1 MNFKGILKA
10 LLRFLEACDRIWEP
24 TLPCN
29 VCTVNYLLSK
39 ATWSEDR
46 MGVVGVLGELVV
58 W

>member
-1 MNFKGILKA
+1 MSVTPKNAQLVYVEAAGNFAYVTHQLYTV
-10 LLRFLEACDRIWEP
+10 P
-24 TLPCN
+24 
-29 VCTVNYLLSK
+29 VNYPLSK